1 MFMTG
6 ALTSLL
12 SFAVDAMGM
21 VTRPKESYGDYH
33 IYVLILNIGVGL
45 FISGPNGAIQKFGAG
60 SLKQQKLLVSM
71 ILRIFVCLLGLTIVL
86 GLASGFI
93 WRWNIACALFGVPW
107 LVIFW
112 MSRYIVRSRL
122 EPKYEAWLLAIGSLS
137 KTIFIGSFLAFSDH
151 PDAMIYGDVIALLF
165 AGAFGVFVLHK
176 SFDESLLSIMRM
188 SVPREFLKEF
198 FLFVRP
204 LWLGGQVFLASQ
216 EFVGLFTTG
225 VPWLG
230 RTAMA
235 SMGVLRAFW
244 QVTFKP
250 MDFLSQ
256 AALPGLIM
264 EKEGRED
271 LFRDL
276 LRLSLLLFTA
286 LGLFTASVGGL
297 LLELFSLRQKYIE
310 VPAMMMIQSVSVP
323 IYVVHMALSQYT
335 IAEDYPRFTLYAN
348 ITSVL
353 GIALCIYPLTLWFG
367 LNGLVVSSSIG
378 VFCSTS
384 SFLYCLR
391 KTNPAEVRLS
401 IMLGLRTFFIVI
413 ISLIPVYFYRW
424 ADNNWQM
431 VIPAMMMFIA
441 LSLFAGLWSFTDVVR
456 GVRLVREMIRDRGSK
471 SESSTP

>member
-1 MFMTG
+1 
-6 ALTSLL
+6 
-12 SFAVDAMGM
+12 
-21 VTRPKESYGDYH
+21 
-33 IYVLILNIGVGL
+33 
-45 FISGPNGAIQKFGAG
+45 
-60 SLKQQKLLVSM
+60 
-71 ILRIFVCLLGLTIVL
+71 
-86 GLASGFI
+86 
-93 WRWNIACALFGVPW
+93 
-107 LVIFW
+107 
-112 MSRYIVRSRL
+112 
-122 EPKYEAWLLAIGSLS
+122 
-137 KTIFIGSFLAFSDH
+137 
-151 PDAMIYGDVIALLF
+151 
-165 AGAFGVFVLHK
+165 
-176 SFDESLLSIMRM
+176 
-188 SVPREFLKEF
+188 
-198 FLFVRP
+198 
-204 LWLGGQVFLASQ
+204 
-216 EFVGLFTTG
+216 
-225 VPWLG
+225 
-230 RTAMA
+230 MA

-276 LRLSLLLFTA
+276 LRLSLILFSA
-286 LGLFTASVGGL
+286 LGLFTAGVGGL

-348 ITSVL
+348 ITSVV

-391 KTNPAEVRLS
+391 KTNPAEVKLS
-401 IMLGLRTFFIVI
+401 IVLGLRAFFIVI
-413 ISLIPVYFYRW
+413 ISLTPVYLYRW
-424 ADNNWQM
+424 TDNNWQM
-431 VIPAMMMFIA
+431 VVPAMIMFTT
-441 LSLFAGLWSFTDVVR
+441 LSLFAGLWSFADVVR
-456 GVRLVREMIRDRGSK
+456 GVNLVKGIIKDRGQK